1 MNKVFIQV
9 NGGDC
14 KGDYVVVSKAGVVSM
29 HNPLANRQSLHHQA
43 LLATCNH
50 TILTHGTFGHW
61 ASYLNGGEFY
71 SEYGAIVPDPYT

>member
-1 MNKVFIQV
+1 MRPSSGRRTGSHSI
-9 NGGDC
+9 
-14 KGDYVVVSKAGVVSM
+14 
-29 HNPLANRQSLHHQA
+29 QA

-71 SEYGAIVPDPYT
+71 SEYGSIVPDPYA